1 MPSDAGS
8 GQRRARR
15 GRVGRLG
22 LAMAITALFVVPL
35 LWVVAA
41 SLRAPDLPPPRSFE
55 WLPDP
60 VSGAAWERLFAL
72 LPVGR
77 YLASSLLIAAIG
89 VPVATIVASMAGFAM
104 SRLPGPA
111 RWALVIGSVVL
122 LLVPA
127 TALWLPRFLLYRS
140 VGLIDTPAALVA
152 PAVMGG
158 SPLLV
163 LLCFWACRRIPPELI
178 DAARLDGAGAFG
190 TWRRVALPLIRPTLV
205 VVATLAFLLFWGD
218 FASPLL
224 YLRTDAWTTLPL
236 GLRRLEQLDRND
248 WSVLMAGAVLLA
260 LPAVLVFLA
269 VQHRSLRDDRLADT
283 IGG

>member
-1 MPSDAGS
+1 MPSE
-8 GQRRARR
+8 RRRSRA
-15 GRVGRLG
+15 GRLL
-22 LAMAITALFVVPL
+22 LAIAVTALFVVPL
-35 LWVVAA
+35 VWIVAA
-41 SLRAPDLPPPRSFE
+41 SLRAPDQPPPRAFE

-77 YLASSLLIAAIG
+77 YLGSSLLVAAVG
-89 VPVATIVASMAGFAM
+89 VPLATLVASMAGFAM
-104 SRLPGPA
+104 SRLDAPA
-111 RWALVIGSVVL
+111 RRAFVLGTIVL

-127 TALWLPRFLLYRS
+127 TALWLPRFLLYRTA
-140 VGLIDTPAALVA
+140 GLIDSPLALAA

-178 DAARLDGAGAFG
+178 DAARLDGAGAVA

-218 FASPLL
+218 FASPML

-236 GLRRLEQLDRND
+236 GLRHLEQLDRND

-283 IGG
+283 VG